1 MDWRDEGIFVILGIF
16 GGLCMIM
23 IMILRNTPPTG
34 AQWFAVMVLSGGSG
48 YFSHLVLQSL
58 NKHLQWELTVAFA
71 VGFCSV
77 HLGKYTVMILEDPK
91 KLMAVFNWIR
101 GKNG

>member
-1 MDWRDEGIFVILGIF
+1 MELRDDGLYAVLGIF

-34 AQWFAVMVLSGGSG
+34 VQWLAIMFVSGGG
-48 YFSHLVLQSL
+48 GFLSHLMIESYGEFI
-58 NKHLQWELTVAFA
+58 QWQTSVAF
-71 VGFCSV
+71 VTGFCATQF
-77 HLGKYTVMILEDPK
+77 GKYALQCVEDPK
-91 KLMAVFNWIR
+91 KLLAVFNWIR